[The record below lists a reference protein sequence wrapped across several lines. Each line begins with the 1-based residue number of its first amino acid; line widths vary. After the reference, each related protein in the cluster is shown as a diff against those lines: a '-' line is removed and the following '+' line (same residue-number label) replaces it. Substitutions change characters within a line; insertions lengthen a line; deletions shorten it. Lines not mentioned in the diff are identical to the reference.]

1 MRLLIKKTLI
11 SNHLTASITV
21 FHIIVILY
29 LVTINYST
37 TMFPKNVII
46 FTILL
51 CFLSCNDQKK
61 TTEDTKA
68 AINTEEQEVVNS
80 AKKPST
86 AQANVVVLNKE
97 FELPGLNRTRKI
109 RLYLPPSYTTTTNK
123 YPVIY
128 MHDAQNLFDDATSYA
143 GEWGVDESLNTLA
156 SSANFEVIV
165 VGIDNGAEN
174 RTNEMSPWDHP
185 DFGKG
190 EGEVYT
196 NFIINTIKPYIDA
209 NYRTL
214 SDKENTA
221 IMGSSMGGFISHYAA
236 YQHPEVFGKVGI
248 FSPSYWFSDQV
259 FTLTKNKPLDKNHKI
274 YLLAGLKEGSEMS
287 ENTQRMY
294 DEIVAASHP
303 KENIQVFIDPEGEHN
318 EGFWKKHFT
327 KAIVWMFDQHQ
338 NL

>member
-21 FHIIVILY
+21 FHIIVIIY
-29 LVTINYST
+29 LSTINHFT
-37 TMFPKNVII
+37 IMFFKSLII
-46 FTILL
+46 FTILFS
-51 CFLSCNDQKK
+51 FLSCKEQKN
-61 TTEDTKA
+61 TTD
-68 AINTEEQEVVNS
+68 NTTADSNS
-80 AKKPST
+80 EIQDSVTHNKKST
-86 AQANVVVLNKE
+86 AQANVVVLDKE
-97 FELPGLNRTRKI
+97 FEIPGLNRTRKI

-128 MHDAQNLFDDATSYA
+128 MHDAQNLFDDVTSYA

-190 EGEVYT
+190 EGKLYVD
-196 NFIINTIKPYIDA
+196 FIVKTIKPHIDS

-214 SDKENTA
+214 KDKENTA

-236 YQHPEVFGKVGI
+236 FEYPDVFGKAGI

-259 FTLTKNKPLDKNHKI
+259 YAFTKEKPLDKNHKI

-294 DEIVAASHP
+294 DEIVTASHP

>member
-1 MRLLIKKTLI
+1 
-11 SNHLTASITV
+11 
-21 FHIIVILY
+21 
-29 LVTINYST
+29 
-37 TMFPKNVII
+37 MFFKNVII
-46 FTILL
+46 FITILG
-51 CFLSCNDQKK
+51 FLSCNNQKD
-61 TTEDTKA
+61 TAQDTKEETSA
-68 AINTEEQEVVNS
+68 EVQDSETNT
-80 AKKPST
+80 KKPST

-97 FELPGLNRTRKI
+97 FEITGLNRTRKI
-109 RLYLPPSYTTTTNK
+109 RLYLPPSYTSTTKK

-128 MHDAQNLFDDATSYA
+128 IHDAQNLFDDATSYA
-143 GEWGVDESLNTLA
+143 GEWGVDESLNALA

-165 VGIDNGAEN
+165 VGIDNGAEK

-196 NFIINTIKPYIDA
+196 NFIINTIKPYIDT

-248 FSPSYWFSDQV
+248 FSQSYWFSDQV
-259 FTLTKNKPLDKNHKI
+259 FNLTKSKPLDKNHKI

-294 DEIVAASHP
+294 DEIVANSHP
-303 KENIQVFIDPEGEHN
+303 KENVQVLIDPEGEHN
-318 EGFWKKHFT
+318 EKFWKKHFT
-327 KAIVWMFDQHQ
+327 KAIVWMFDQKQ
-338 NL
+338 SL